1 MVDKKYT
8 QRQLAR
14 EWNRRSKEQK
24 LKQLKEISIWKLK
37 DGSYTDV
44 DPSNEKFP
52 DIRFFILMGIL
63 FGLAWAVYY
72 G

>member
-1 MVDKKYT
+1 MSYT

-14 EWNRRSKEQK
+14 EWNRRTKEKK
-24 LKQLKEISIWKLK
+24 LKLLKEVPIWKLK

-44 DPSNEKFP
+44 DPSDDKLP
-52 DIRFFILMGIL
+52 DVKFFILMGIF
-63 FGLAWAVYY
+63 FGLTWVIFY